1 MERKFRALKNTLL
14 FSAFLLPATS
24 MAQDEIGTAFKGAPA
39 DASKLTQAYLKPIFT
54 GLGTAINSGWFTSA
68 KAKNTLRFDLR
79 FTVTAA
85 IVPNSDKSFDVRSLG
100 LTSMAPAPNA
110 NPISPTFSGDDTQ
123 GTKMRLN
130 PPSGFPADPNSDFN
144 LPNGTDFGYIPAP
157 QLQLTVGIP
166 QNIDVSLRYIPKV
179 DLKDYGQIDMFG
191 AGAKVEVLPLILG
204 KAQKVVPID
213 VAVALGFTQLNYNL
227 PLSVGSNPDPNQR
240 LTAKIKGMSA
250 DAIVSKTIAVFT
262 PFASVGY
269 QKSESNLKALGTYEF
284 QVPVSP
290 ATPTGRQIYN
300 DPFAF
305 SQTDVSGMRASLGFQ
320 LHLAFF
326 RVYASYTQAKYAYV
340 NGGIGFGIGK

>member
-24 MAQDEIGTAFKGAPA
+24 MAQDEIGAAFKGAPA

-54 GLGTAINSGWFTSA
+54 GLGTAINSGWYTSA

-79 FTVTAA
+79 FTATAA

-100 LTSMAPAPNA
+100 LTSMAPATGA
-110 NPISPTFSGDDTQ
+110 NPISPTFSGEDKQ
-123 GTKMRLN
+123 GTKMHLN
-130 PPSGFPADPNSDFN
+130 GDPTTTNDFN
-144 LPNGTDFGYIPAP
+144 LPNGVNIGYIPAP

-166 QNIDVSLRYIPKV
+166 QNIDISLRYIPKV

-191 AGAKVEVLPLILG
+191 AGAKIEVLPLILG
-204 KAQKVVPID
+204 KAKKVVPID
-213 VAVALGFTQLNYNL
+213 VAVALGFTQLNYDL
-227 PLSVGSNPDPNQR
+227 PLSVGSNPNPNQH
-240 LTAKIKGMSA
+240 LTTKIKGMSA

-269 QKSESNLKALGTYEF
+269 QKSESSLKALGTYEF

-290 ATPTGRQIYN
+290 ATPSGRQTYN

-320 LHLAFF
+320 LQLAFF
-326 RVYASYTQAKYAYV
+326 RIYASYTQAKYAYV

>member
-1 MERKFRALKNTLL
+1 MERKFRALKNTIL

-24 MAQDEIGTAFKGAPA
+24 MAQDEIGAAFKGAPT

-100 LTSMAPAPNA
+100 LTSMAPAPSS
-110 NPISPTFSGDDTQ
+110 NPISPTFSGEDRQ
-123 GTKMRLN
+123 GTRMRLN
-130 PPSGFPADPNSDFN
+130 PPAGFPADPNSDFN
-144 LPNGTDFGYIPAP
+144 LPNGVDVGFIPAP
-157 QLQLTVGIP
+157 QLQLTVGLP
-166 QNIDVSLRYIPKV
+166 KNIDVSLRYIPKI
-179 DLKDYGQIDMFG
+179 DLKEYGTIDMFG
-191 AGAKVEVLPLILG
+191 AGAKIEVLPLILG
-204 KAQKVVPID
+204 KAKKVVPVD
-213 VAVALGFTQLNYNL
+213 VALALGFTQLNYNL
-227 PLSVGSNPDPNQR
+227 PLEVGSNPNPNQH
-240 LTAKIKGMSA
+240 LTTKIKGMSA
-250 DAIVSKTIAVFT
+250 DAVVSKTLAIFT

-269 QKSESNLKALGTYEF
+269 QKSESSLKALGTYEF

-305 SQTDVSGMRASLGFQ
+305 SQTDVSGVRASLGFQ

-326 RVYASYTQAKYAYV
+326 RLYASYTQAKYAYV